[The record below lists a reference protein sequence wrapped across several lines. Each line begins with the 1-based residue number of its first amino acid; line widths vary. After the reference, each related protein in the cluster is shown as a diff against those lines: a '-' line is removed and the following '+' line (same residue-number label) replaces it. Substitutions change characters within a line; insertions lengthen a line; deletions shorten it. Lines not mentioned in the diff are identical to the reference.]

1 MFDSKNEDS
10 MNNVTPKRLTFGHLE
25 ESKEP
30 PTPKNDRLSFSEDS
44 DEVDRKMKEYHT
56 RKNLEPFMNLS

>member
-1 MFDSKNEDS
+1 

-56 RKNLEPFMNLS
+56 RKNLEPFVNLS